1 LKNANSIWNVIL
13 FLFFTWKFASF
24 SSNNFEKNHFF
35 NLLILNWIL
44 PKNFQPSQFNS
55 KMQKRS
61 NFIKIST
68 KKIKIGKAF
77 KKIGKIK
84 LKVKDSIS
92 EIKIEFSMSN
102 KIKFPP
108 MIFKNCGNSCSN
120 FNDFFYY
127 SPNNF

>member
-1 LKNANSIWNVIL
+1 
-13 FLFFTWKFASF
+13 
-24 SSNNFEKNHFF
+24 
-35 NLLILNWIL
+35 
-44 PKNFQPSQFNS
+44 
-55 KMQKRS
+55 MQNRS

-77 KKIGKIK
+77 NRSEKIK

-108 MIFKNCGNSCSN
+108 MHLKKKGNSC
-120 FNDFFYY
+120 
-127 SPNNF
+127 